1 MGATMSDIAPFK
13 CQFCGSQ
20 DGLIR
25 ANAKPKTYKDLVGS
39 TCSNCGH
46 IFSED
51 DVKKATREIAT
62 LLAKDAF
69 RRSRR

>member
-1 MGATMSDIAPFK
+1 MSGIIPFK

-20 DGLIR
+20 DGLFKT
-25 ANAKPKTYKDLVGS
+25 NAKARSYKDLIGS
-39 TCSNCGH
+39 ACSNCGH

-62 LLAKDAF
+62 ALAKDAF
-69 RRSRR
+69 QRSKR